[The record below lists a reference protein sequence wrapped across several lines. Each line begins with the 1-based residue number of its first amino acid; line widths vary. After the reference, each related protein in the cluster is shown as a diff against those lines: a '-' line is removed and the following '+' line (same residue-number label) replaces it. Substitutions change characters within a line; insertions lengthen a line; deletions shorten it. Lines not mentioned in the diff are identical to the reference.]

1 MECVT
6 LDFEIL
12 SDITDIET
20 IAAGS
25 SIREVARLRRI
36 YGAGRWRKRKGI
48 ATVCLPDGTVC
59 DAEIHWYEAHGLGRK
74 EYKIKRV
81 LWDE

>member
-1 MECVT
+1 

-25 SIREVARLRRI
+25 SIREVERLRRI
-36 YGAGRWRKRKGI
+36 YGVGRWRKLKGI
-48 ATVCLPDGTVC
+48 ATVCLSDGTVC
-59 DAEIHWYEAHGLGRK
+59 EAEIHWYEAHALGRI
-74 EYKIKRV
+74 EFKIKRV